1 VSRLERALAAAIEG
15 LSGARFALV
24 GGIAVSARTEPR
36 FTRDLDLAVE
46 ARDDAAAEAM
56 VRSMA
61 QRGFRVGAIVEQDAV
76 GRLATVRLI
85 APGEPDTGVVVD
97 LLFASSGIETEI
109 AQQADSLEVFSDLT
123 APVACTGHLIALKV
137 LARDDVSRPQDLADL
152 RALLAVATPDDVS
165 VARQGMELI
174 ARRGFARGRDL
185 TAALDLVIAE
195 RAPR

>member
-1 VSRLERALAAAIEG
+1 MSRLERALAAAIEG

>member
-174 ARRGFARGRDL
+174 AGRGFARGRDL

>member
-109 AQQADSLEVFSDLT
+109 AQRADSLEVFSDLT